1 LTGRKITSEKLREGI
16 EIANDKRRA
25 LQRLS
30 VLRKVTPSPIS
41 GLDALLVNQIA
52 FYDAPLRF
60 NKSANDLSDELEDR
74 VKNL

>member
-1 LTGRKITSEKLREGI
+1 MTGRKITSEKLREGI

-30 VLRKVTPSPIS
+30 ALRKATPSPIS

-60 NKSANDLSDELEDR
+60 NKSVNDLSDELEDR

>member
-1 LTGRKITSEKLREGI
+1 MTGRKITSEKLREGI

-30 VLRKVTPSPIS
+30 ALRKVTPFPIS

>member
-1 LTGRKITSEKLREGI
+1 MTGRKITSEKLREGI

-30 VLRKVTPSPIS
+30 ALRKVTPSPIS
-41 GLDALLVNQIA
+41 GLDALPVNQIA

-60 NKSANDLSDELEDR
+60 NKSVNDLSDELEDR

>member
-30 VLRKVTPSPIS
+30 ALRKATPSPIS

-52 FYDAPLRF
+52 FYDDPLRF
-60 NKSANDLSDELEDR
+60 NKSVNDLSDEFEDR

>member
-30 VLRKVTPSPIS
+30 ALRKATPSPIS

-52 FYDAPLRF
+52 FYDDPLRF
-60 NKSANDLSDELEDR
+60 NKSVNDLSDELEDR

>member
-1 LTGRKITSEKLREGI
+1 MTGRKITSEKLREGI

-30 VLRKVTPSPIS
+30 ALRKATPSPIS

-52 FYDAPLRF
+52 FYDDPLRF
-60 NKSANDLSDELEDR
+60 NKSVNDLSDELEDR